1 MLRQFLIQFFSAYHY
16 DWLWCENYA
25 DRRYQHNFSH
35 HRKAEFDDC
44 FIIHLKLMN
53 FEVLNVELPSS
64 PTFETLAYVL
74 AGFPDVNICFFFLH
88 MLFKEQIAMDAIFF
102 SSLSFQCKYFIDQR
116 RFHANMLSNQWYIAR
131 IFQFWSTTA
140 GRKWLTGNFSLRNGE
155 IIWWTDNCLC
165 ITPVINMMC
174 YYLFHLFE
182 KPYLT
187 SCLPLCFVVLECFV
201 ITSLVLE
208 KETLYPLSTS
218 AMSSLSGNPCYYVVV
233 PD

>member
-1 MLRQFLIQFFSAYHY
+1 MQIEDISI
-16 DWLWCENYA
+16 
-25 DRRYQHNFSH
+25 NFSH
-35 HRKAEFDDC
+35 HRKAEVDDC

-74 AGFPDVNICFFFLH
+74 AGFPDVNICCFFLH

-131 IFQFWSTTA
+131 IFQIWSTTA
-140 GRKWLTGNFSLRNGE
+140 GHKWLTGDFSLRNGE